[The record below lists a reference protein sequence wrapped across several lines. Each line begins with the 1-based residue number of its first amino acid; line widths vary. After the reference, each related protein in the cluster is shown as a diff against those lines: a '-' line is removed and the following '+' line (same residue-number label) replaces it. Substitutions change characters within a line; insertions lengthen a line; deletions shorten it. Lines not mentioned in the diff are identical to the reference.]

1 LALTA
6 GPTVGHHI
14 TMEAREK
21 IITTAVR
28 LFSAQ
33 GYGNTSL
40 SQVAKEAEVS
50 KALIFWHF
58 DNKETLFRTAV
69 QRTLEPY
76 FINVLDDLAGLSE
89 IDQMKR
95 LIDQYYAFVSKNVY
109 SVKFFLSLILRDEK
123 HPDDL
128 AGHMGELQRVFLNLL
143 VDILQSGREHG
154 LFRDDISPALDAGL
168 VMSAL
173 HGILVQGFLG
183 DDDSPERGTRLPEQL
198 KTRLVD
204 ALRRE
209 PVDQKS

>member
-1 LALTA
+1 
-6 GPTVGHHI
+6 
-14 TMEAREK
+14 MEAREK

-76 FINVLDDLAGLSE
+76 FINVFDDLQGLSE
-89 IDQMKR
+89 VDQIKR
-95 LIDQYYAFVSKNVY
+95 LIDEYYAFVSKHVY

-128 AGHMGELQRVFLNLL
+128 TGHMGELQRVFLNLL
-143 VDILQSGREHG
+143 VDILQSGREKG
-154 LFRDDISPALDAGL
+154 LFRADISPTLDAGL
-168 VMSAL
+168 IISAL

-183 DDDSPERGTRLPEQL
+183 DDSPERGKGMVEQL
-198 KTRLVD
+198 KIRLVD

-209 PVDQKS
+209 SIIEKS

>member
-1 LALTA
+1 
-6 GPTVGHHI
+6 
-14 TMEAREK
+14 MEAREK
-21 IITTAVR
+21 IISTAVR

-33 GYGNTSL
+33 GYANTSL

-76 FINVLDDLAGLSE
+76 FINVFDDLQGLSE
-89 IDQMKR
+89 VEQIKR
-95 LIDQYYAFVSKNVY
+95 LIDEYYAFVSKNVF

-128 AGHMGELQRVFLNLL
+128 SGHMGELQRVFLNLL
-143 VDILQSGREHG
+143 VDILQSGREKG
-154 LFRDDISPALDAGL
+154 LFRADISPPLDAGL

-183 DDDSPERGTRLPEQL
+183 DGSPERGTALLARL
-198 KTRLVD
+198 KARLVD

-209 PVDQKS
+209 SIPEKS

>member
-1 LALTA
+1 
-6 GPTVGHHI
+6 
-14 TMEAREK
+14 MEAREK

-95 LIDQYYAFVSKNVY
+95 LIDQYYDFVSKNVY

-143 VDILQSGREHG
+143 VDILESGRENG
-154 LFRDDISPALDAGL
+154 LFRDDISPALDARARHERPARHPRAGL
-168 VMSAL
+168 SRRRR
-173 HGILVQGFLG
+173 FPRTG
-183 DDDSPERGTRLPEQL
+183 DAAARAAQ
-198 KTRLVD
+198 D
-204 ALRRE
+204 AIGGRAAARTA
-209 PVDQKS
+209 

>member
-1 LALTA
+1 LTA
-6 GPTVGHHI
+6 GPPVGHDI
-14 TMEAREK
+14 GMEAREK

-33 GYGNTSL
+33 GYANTSL

-76 FINVLDDLAGLSE
+76 FINVLDDLQGLSE
-89 IDQMKR
+89 VDQIKR
-95 LIDQYYAFVSKNVY
+95 LIDEYYAFVSKNVY

-128 AGHMGELQRVFLNLL
+128 AGHMGQLQRVFLNLL
-143 VDILQSGREHG
+143 VDILQSGRERG
-154 LFRDDISPALDAGL
+154 LFREDISPTLDAGL

-183 DDDSPERGTRLPEQL
+183 DDSPERGTRLLEQL
-198 KTRLVD
+198 KARLVD

-209 PVDQKS
+209 PALQKS

>member
-1 LALTA
+1 
-6 GPTVGHHI
+6 
-14 TMEAREK
+14 MEAREK

-33 GYGNTSL
+33 GYANTSL
-40 SQVAKEAEVS
+40 SQVAKDADVS

-89 IDQMKR
+89 VDQMKR
-95 LIDQYYAFVSKNVY
+95 LIDEYYAFVSKNVY

-128 AGHMGELQRVFLNLL
+128 TGHMGELQRVFLNLL
-143 VDILQSGREHG
+143 ADILESGRQKG
-154 LFRDDISPALDAGL
+154 FFREDISPQLDGGL
-168 VMSAL
+168 IMSAL
-173 HGILVQGFLG
+173 HGIMVQGFLG
-183 DDDSPERGTRLPEQL
+183 DDSPERGTRLVERL
-198 KTRLVD
+198 KARLVD

-209 PVDQKS
+209 PAVEKS